1 MESFLVPIALFIS
14 ITAVILGFIFNRTK
28 VKTKQQQTL
37 QKLIESGQ
45 NLSPELISS
54 VARQDKNEHIDFSRG
69 TLLISFSI
77 AMVIFGLL
85 GIEESGFAWLGAFP
99 LALGFAFLIIHK
111 VKRNAL

>member
-1 MESFLVPIALFIS
+1 MEGLFIPITLFVS
-14 ITAVILGFIFNRTK
+14 IAAVILGFIINRTK

-45 NLSPELISS
+45 NLSPELVAS
-54 VARQDKNEHIDFSRG
+54 VARQEQSEHVDLSRG
-69 TLLISFSI
+69 VLLISFAI

-85 GIEESGFAWLGAFP
+85 GVDQAEFAWLGAFP

-111 VKRNAL
+111 VKNNDA